1 MSIRLEEK
9 PFEFE
14 GKTYLLRCNM
24 AVLDTLQDEADGDFG
39 SLMRMTPIKGAAKFL
54 TAMLNDYAEEQGWP
68 ERWTENVVRR
78 KVNMAM
84 IQEADVIGLVRRA
97 LIPPKAENDTSS
109 GADAPPSPRGEG
121 NAEGIVATPE
131 NSGN

>member
-68 ERWTENVVRR
+68 ERYSVDALKYRVSF
-78 KVNMAM
+78 AM
-84 IQEADVIGLVRRA
+84 IQDLDVLGLVTRGVMPLVARQA
-97 LIPPKAENDTSS
+97 QTQP
-109 GADAPPSPRGEG
+109 APESRG
-121 NAEGIVATPE
+121 N
-131 NSGN
+131 